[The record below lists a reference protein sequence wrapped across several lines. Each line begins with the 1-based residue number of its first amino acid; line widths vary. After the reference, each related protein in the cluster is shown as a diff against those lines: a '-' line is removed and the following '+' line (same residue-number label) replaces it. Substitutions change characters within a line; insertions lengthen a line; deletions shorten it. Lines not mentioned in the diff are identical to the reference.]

1 MQPKENFIVNK
12 KQKMKKN
19 IALLLGLVLGL
30 GFVSCSSDDDDDESI
45 NGEGKYLAEKLITRY
60 DWKDGKRSDE
70 GKLYEINRYNE
81 NGDFVGGDRCT
92 YGYRVDVLYDDKG
105 DLSEEISYDLNDL
118 NSIIDRWKIERK
130 YTDSGV
136 VVSSYQYNWKNKL
149 VLTYIREFSK
159 ESDSD
164 YKLTKWTH
172 IIDSIGKNHGQVYTY
187 SYSGNTET
195 IEVTNLDDGSFS
207 EKIVH
212 ELDSHGNVTK
222 TTSTHA
228 GGGTSVSKYEYEYDS
243 HGRLVKK
250 TGPIYVSA
258 SVFGYIEQ
266 NAGYVEYT
274 YNDDG
279 TIWKEHYVDNVS
291 VYNMDKYIQKEY
303 DLEYTYKYKKK

>member
-1 MQPKENFIVNK
+1 
-12 KQKMKKN
+12 MKKY
-19 IALLLGLVLGL
+19 IALLIGLVLGF

-81 NGDFVGGDRCT
+81 NGDFVGGDRCK

-105 DLSEEISYDLNDL
+105 DRTEEISYDLNDL
-118 NSIIDRWKIERK
+118 NSIIDRWKIECK

-136 VVSSYQYNWKNKL
+136 VEYSYQYNWKNKL

-172 IIDSIGKNHGQVYTY
+172 IIDSIGKNHGQVFTY

-212 ELDSHGNVTK
+212 ELDSHGNTTK

-228 GGGTSVSKYEYEYDS
+228 GGWISTMETVYEYDS
-243 HGRLVKK
+243 NGLIVKK
-250 TGPIYVSA
+250 TGPKYDNGTIY
-258 SVFGYIEQ
+258 
-266 NAGYVEYT
+266 GYVEYT

-279 TIWKEHYVDNVS
+279 TTRKEHHVDRRNTFS
-291 VYNMDKYIQKEY
+291 EEEY

>member
-1 MQPKENFIVNK
+1 
-12 KQKMKKN
+12 MKKN

-60 DWKDGKRSDE
+60 DWKDGKRSSE

-81 NGDFVGGDRCT
+81 NGDFVGGDRYT
-92 YGYRVDVLYDDKG
+92 YGYRVDILYDDKG
-105 DLSEEISYDLNDL
+105 DRTEEISYDLNDL
-118 NSIIDRWKIERK
+118 NSIIDRWKIECR

-136 VVSSYQYNWKNKL
+136 VEYSYRYNWKNKL

-172 IIDSIGKNHGQVYTY
+172 IIDSIGKNHGQVCTY
-187 SYSGNTET
+187 SYSGNTRT

-212 ELDSHGNVTK
+212 ELDSHGNATK
-222 TTSTHA
+222 ITSTHA
-228 GGGTSVSKYEYEYDS
+228 GGWISTMETVYEYDS
-243 HGRLVKK
+243 NGLIVKK
-250 TGPIYVSA
+250 TGPKYDNGTIY
-258 SVFGYIEQ
+258 
-266 NAGYVEYT
+266 GYVEYT

-279 TIWKEHYVDNVS
+279 TTRKEHHHYRMNTFS
-291 VYNMDKYIQKEY
+291 EEEY